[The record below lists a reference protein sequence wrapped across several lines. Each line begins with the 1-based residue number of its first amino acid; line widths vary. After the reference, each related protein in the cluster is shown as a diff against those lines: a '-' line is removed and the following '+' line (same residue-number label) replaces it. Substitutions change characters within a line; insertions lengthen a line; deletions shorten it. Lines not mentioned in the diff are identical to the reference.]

1 MPRRQWMRE
10 SKLLSLH
17 RAGRTYDEIADA
29 NYRSEG
35 WRPSKSSV
43 MRKLRSIEG
52 LELPPRASHADLLP
66 WSIAPQHNSDMFR
79 RMLQA
84 ESRWRKGYE
93 LSRNERD
100 ARSLLNDFLWGRGA
114 PLVVAYRR
122 DIGFFLVRRIDADV
136 DIIRHPDLFKGL
148 ADNFGQDTN
157 STVETTDSTPKQRN
171 GHR

>member
-10 SKLLSLH
+10 SKLISLY
-17 RAGRTYDEIADA
+17 RAGRTYDEIAAA

-35 WRPSKSSV
+35 WRPSRSTV
-43 MRKLRSIEG
+43 MRKLRAMG
-52 LELPPRASHADLLP
+52 LESKPRASHAELLP
-66 WSIAPQHNSDMFR
+66 WSIAPEHNSDMFR

-84 ESRWRKGYE
+84 ESRWRQGLE

-122 DIGFFLVRRIDADV
+122 DIGFFLVRRVDADA
-136 DIIRHPDLFKGL
+136 DIIRHPDFFERLS
-148 ADNFGQDTN
+148 DDIGQIGSLPVQPTG
-157 STVETTDSTPKQRN
+157 SAPKQDSNDR
-171 GHR
+171 